1 MKTLFCPNCG
11 EENNNAARFCY
22 NCGCSLT
29 NKEESLVKE
38 ISNIET
44 NKARKNLFIK
54 VCLLVM
60 LTIIIIL
67 IILLHTSNKNSEA
80 FVSKTIAVKGIEE
93 AKNGDEVKNEKL
105 PVPFEDTSIEE
116 KSVGI
121 SPDDYILPESD
132 SKIYSAEELNSL
144 SSKELRLA
152 RNEIYAKHG
161 RKFSSEDLQ
170 SYFSEKIWYRPK
182 YEAAEFEAKSN
193 SMLNVV
199 ELENIKLIV
208 ENEKLRNSTT
218 LDGYQEV
225 LEDKRLVLSREEIEN
240 YLQNQGMDTN
250 SLYYLKN
257 TINHSD
263 RTIEEKAVPKLQ
275 YDNEKFTYVE
285 NYNPYNQAYEYN
297 PIISF
302 EFVEEEY
309 EVKEKQILP
318 DGSYYLGHNSL
329 VTEKTLN
336 RDLEN
341 NLYIESGQNRTNH
354 KIGESG
360 VDKNSYNYWVIG
372 LNGNY
377 WGTYTIYKGKDEI
390 KIEKRYY
397 DTIGKS
403 YKFTS
408 TETYKKLDVESL
420 LISN

>member
-1 MKTLFCPNCG
+1 
-11 EENNNAARFCY
+11 
-22 NCGCSLT
+22 
-29 NKEESLVKE
+29 
-38 ISNIET
+38 
-44 NKARKNLFIK
+44 
-54 VCLLVM
+54 M

-93 AKNGDEVKNEKL
+93 AKNGDEVNNEKL
-105 PVPFEDTSIEE
+105 PGLFEDTSIEE

-170 SYFSEKIWYRPK
+170 SYFSEKIWYKPK

-193 SMLNVV
+193 GMLNVV

-263 RTIEEKAVPKLQ
+263 RTIEEKTVPKLQ

-318 DGSYYLGHNSL
+318 DGSYYLAHNSL

-354 KIGESG
+354 KISESG
-360 VDKNSYNYWVIG
+360 VDKNSYDYWVIG

-397 DTIGKS
+397 DTIRKS

-408 TETYKKLDVESL
+408 TETYKNLMLRAS
-420 LISN
+420 

>member
-1 MKTLFCPNCG
+1 MFCPNCG

-38 ISNIET
+38 NSNIET

-93 AKNGDEVKNEKL
+93 AKNGDEVNNEKL
-105 PVPFEDTSIEE
+105 PGLFEDTSIEE

-170 SYFSEKIWYRPK
+170 SYFSEKIWYKPK

-193 SMLNVV
+193 GMLNVV

-257 TINHSD
+257 TIN
-263 RTIEEKAVPKLQ
+263 
-275 YDNEKFTYVE
+275 F
-285 NYNPYNQAYEYN
+285 
-297 PIISF
+297 
-302 EFVEEEY
+302 
-309 EVKEKQILP
+309 
-318 DGSYYLGHNSL
+318 
-329 VTEKTLN
+329 
-336 RDLEN
+336 
-341 NLYIESGQNRTNH
+341 
-354 KIGESG
+354 
-360 VDKNSYNYWVIG
+360 
-372 LNGNY
+372 
-377 WGTYTIYKGKDEI
+377 
-390 KIEKRYY
+390 
-397 DTIGKS
+397 
-403 YKFTS
+403 
-408 TETYKKLDVESL
+408 
-420 LISN
+420 